1 MSFIDS
7 VWTWSTNMTSR
18 RDQTNKAAV
27 IRKYNRT
34 SRDDIDP
41 LKKMRPSEFY
51 GTPPNLNLD
60 DYPKIIELNIM
71 SESTAQLQSSVVASK
86 PLFQSSSK
94 AIVFED
100 YAPFSVHEKKLF
112 FRNNDSVSYT
122 LFQPNK
128 LRAHSFMTHT
138 HFWHFWKSFCVASN
152 QFYQWIRFSNFTVFE
167 FFNSPVAYELYL

>member
-60 DYPKIIELNIM
+60 DYPKIVELNIM
-71 SESTAQLQSSVVASK
+71 SESTAQLQSSVAASK

-112 FRNNDSVSYT
+112 FRNNDSVSYS
-122 LFQPNK
+122 LLQPNK
-128 LRAHSFMTHT
+128 LRAHHFMTHT
-138 HFWHFWKSFCVASN
+138 HFCKSFRVASN
-152 QFYQWIRFSNFTVFE
+152 QTYQWIWFIIFTVFD
-167 FFNSPVAYELYL
+167 F